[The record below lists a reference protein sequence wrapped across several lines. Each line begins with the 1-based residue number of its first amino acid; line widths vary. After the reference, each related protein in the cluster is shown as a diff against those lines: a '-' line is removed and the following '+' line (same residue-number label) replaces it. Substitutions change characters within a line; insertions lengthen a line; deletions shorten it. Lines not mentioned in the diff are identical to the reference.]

1 MNLLTLLTIL
11 YTIYTSPNP
20 SKTSPNLLK
29 TSPNLLKN
37 QQDLTTTLNNILLP
51 KRSDLNEKPDV
62 SKICITTL
70 NKLKDNITNL
80 CNTKYREELVNYIT
94 KNIQSFESCDKIFVS
109 DIMNKVCE
117 NFNETWNKNRKDL
130 EIISMLVLVKF
141 ERKKLLLKKQLEEKL
156 YSEEKRLKVDEKKD
170 KLNIEEGKLN
180 TEIDECKLT
189 KEEENVNIIDKS
201 TTETKCSST
210 KDNSTTEKCKLT
222 KQQENNT
229 NSITKEISSLQLT
242 NQNQNS
248 PTNTPTLKSEI
259 IQIFL
264 KNTRKELQTALES
277 AKNDLHLMLE
287 KFNSHLSKCVKLNHD
302 ILIHEIIENDF
313 LKNLSDE
320 RENIRK
326 FVDNINDSMVCKLSL
341 MVSECED
348 VFVECMLN

>member
-1 MNLLTLLTIL
+1 M
-11 YTIYTSPNP
+11 
-20 SKTSPNLLK
+20 
-29 TSPNLLKN
+29 
-37 QQDLTTTLNNILLP
+37 
-51 KRSDLNEKPDV
+51 
-62 SKICITTL
+62 
-70 NKLKDNITNL
+70 
-80 CNTKYREELVNYIT
+80 
-94 KNIQSFESCDKIFVS
+94 
-109 DIMNKVCE
+109 
-117 NFNETWNKNRKDL
+117 
-130 EIISMLVLVKF
+130 
-141 ERKKLLLKKQLEEKL
+141 
-156 YSEEKRLKVDEKKD
+156 
-170 KLNIEEGKLN
+170 NIEEGKLN

-189 KEEENVNIIDKS
+189 KEKGNVNIRDKS

-210 KDNSTTEKCKLT
+210 KDNSTTETKCSSTKDKSNTEQENNSTTEKCKLT
-222 KQQENNT
+222 KHQENNT